1 MRFFRRTARISE
13 QVLTN
18 LAALVL
24 ANEISVSTPP
34 RQRGRGGTQ
43 RDKNPQ
49 VKPTKNYSHSVV
61 AKPKLLISR
70 VAQSLSLL
78 IVITFIKDPPI

>member
-1 MRFFRRTARISE
+1 MRFLRRTARISE

-49 VKPTKNYSHSVV
+49 VKPPKNYSHSVV
-61 AKPKLLISR
+61 AKPNFLIPR
-70 VAQSLSLL
+70 VAQSLWLL
-78 IVITFIKDPPI
+78 IVITFVANNHI

>member
-1 MRFFRRTARISE
+1 MRFLRRTARISE

-49 VKPTKNYSHSVV
+49 VKPPKNYSHSVV
-61 AKPKLLISR
+61 AKPNFLIPRVTWSR
-70 VAQSLSLL
+70 SSFV
-78 IVITFIKDPPI
+78 VITFIANNSI